1 MEIILLI
8 LLILIVLAIIT
19 EFLLKNYSNKI
30 WKNKIEF
37 PFTNPEL
44 LKKFKNF
51 DIELGWEPKP
61 VEEAIDTGHHRSRSF
76 KSKNIKPKY
85 SINPDGSRYQ
95 PDSGNSLN
103 GQLIEFFGD
112 SATFCRDV
120 EDNETYEYYL
130 EKDYG
135 LGPCKNFGVGSYGI
149 DQSYLRAQRRMS
161 GNGIAVLYMPLL
173 SLYRTGAYYKHY
185 ATPGNTWA
193 LKPRFKIRNGELKLI
208 HTPIKKREELSD
220 LSQNAQIIRKHD
232 NHYKDFKNY
241 LLPNNG
247 SYLIYLI
254 KNRHALPELIKK
266 LKNKTNNRLLIQSIK
281 IIDNSLDKFTNKL
294 TYKKYMRSGKK
305 LIEYSEGEEGLL
317 FANIVKKF
325 CELSKSRGSN
335 PFVFVSP
342 QGYPMNFPK
351 EYNHAAKKLKLL
363 CNEHEIILH
372 DLGEDYF
379 SLDDHLQSKFNV
391 HKTHPSPEGNKFIAE
406 WLNNKFQE
414 YNYLK

>member
-1 MEIILLI
+1 MKIIFLILIILIALAILIEIILKI
-8 LLILIVLAIIT
+8 Y
-19 EFLLKNYSNKI
+19 LKNI

-61 VEEAIDTGHHRSRSF
+61 VEEARDTGHHRSRSYTL
-76 KSKNIKPKY
+76 KTDKPKY
-85 SINPDGSRYQ
+85 SIKSDGSRHQ

-112 SATFCRDV
+112 SVTFCRDV
-120 EDNETYEYYL
+120 EDNETFEYYI
-130 EKDYG
+130 EKDFG

-149 DQSYLRAQRRMS
+149 DQSYLRAKRRLD

-185 ATPGNTWA
+185 ATPGNSWA
-193 LKPRFKIRNGELKLI
+193 LKPRFIIRNGELKLI
-208 HTPIKKREELSD
+208 HTPIKKREDLSD
-220 LSQNAQIIRKHD
+220 LSQYAQIIRKYD

-241 LLPNNG
+241 LLPKNG
-247 SYLIYLI
+247 SYIIYLI
-254 KNRHALPELIKK
+254 KNRHALPELIKT
-266 LKNKTNNRLLIQSIK
+266 LKKKTNNRVLIKNIK
-281 IIDNSLDKFTNKL
+281 FIDNLLDKFTNKI
-294 TYKKYMRSGKK
+294 TYKEFMRSGKK
-305 LIEYSEGEEGLL
+305 LIEYSEGEEGIL
-317 FANIVKKF
+317 FTNIIKKF
-325 CELSKSRGSN
+325 CELSITRGSN
-335 PFVFVSP
+335 PFVFISP

-351 EYNHAAKKLKLL
+351 EYNHAAKKLKKL
-363 CNEHEIILH
+363 CSEHEIILH

-379 SLDDHLQSKFNV
+379 SLDAHLQSKFKV
-391 HKTHPSPEGNKFIAE
+391 HKTHPSPEGNRFIAE